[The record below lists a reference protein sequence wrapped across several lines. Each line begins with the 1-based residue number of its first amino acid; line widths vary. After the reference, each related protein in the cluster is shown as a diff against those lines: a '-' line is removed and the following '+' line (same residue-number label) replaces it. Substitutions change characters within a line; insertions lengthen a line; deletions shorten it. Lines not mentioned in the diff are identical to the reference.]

1 MAIVSISEAAR
12 ITGKARSTI
21 QSYIKTGKLSKT
33 TDSHTSVVG
42 VDTSELIRCFG
53 QLITTPIGHVANEQ
67 ISQQTTPDTTS
78 STTGEISKITV
89 LEKEIELLKK
99 IIEEKDE
106 HNKSLKQAMLM
117 LEHKDQ
123 KQEKAT
129 SWLTRL
135 FSRET

>member
-1 MAIVSISEAAR
+1 MAIVSISEAAK

-33 TDSHTSVVG
+33 TDSHTGVVG
-42 VDTSELIRCFG
+42 IDTSELIRCFG
-53 QLITTPIGHVANEQ
+53 KLITTPIGHVANEQ
-67 ISQQTTPDTTS
+67 ISQQTTPDTT
-78 STTGEISKITV
+78 GEMSKINV

-117 LEHKDQ
+117 LEHK
-123 KQEKAT
+123 EKKAQT
-129 SWLTRL
+129 AGWL
-135 FSRET
+135 SRIFNR

>member
-1 MAIVSISEAAR
+1 MAIVSISEAAK

-33 TDSHTSVVG
+33 TDLHTGVVG

-53 QLITTPIGHVANEQ
+53 ELITTPIRHAVNEQ
-67 ISQQTTPDTTS
+67 ISQQTTFD
-78 STTGEISKITV
+78 TTGEISKINV

-117 LEHKDQ
+117 LEHKEQ
-123 KQEKAT
+123 KKEKP
-129 SWLTRL
+129 SNWLFRL
-135 FSRET
+135 FTR